1 MIASFLNSTELKAIF
16 KAIFA
21 DFEQSKP
28 PFGETPWLTGHHVT
42 PLVTLFFTI
51 TMLLTGR
58 YIMLVVPWWF
68 TTRATDVRERFLL
81 SGIFLSYT
89 PSCWFWGIPGVG
101 CSTSKSTGLHADI
114 RNITSVLLFVWITAI
129 HKRVM
134 LIGLIYGL
142 RVADHVQNVLLTT
155 LELFLQQ
162 VKHVRSLMLDPVGP
176 TALWSVIN

>member
-1 MIASFLNSTELKAIF
+1 M
-16 KAIFA
+16 
-21 DFEQSKP
+21 
-28 PFGETPWLTGHHVT
+28 
-42 PLVTLFFTI
+42 
-51 TMLLTGR
+51 
-58 YIMLVVPWWF
+58 
-68 TTRATDVRERFLL
+68 
-81 SGIFLSYT
+81 
-89 PSCWFWGIPGVG
+89 G